1 MNDAVKNI
9 ITALEAFFAEQ
20 DAKIADDDVRWA
32 LERRDALLAFKKTEK
47 YEQLMNLGAWGGV
60 YDWMFDICGGKTWYA
75 VFTQNGTA
83 GIEEFMRK
91 NAARTARARTEKIAA
106 KLAKAGVEA
115 VESAEVKYT
124 PDGFRGYFVING
136 NRHVS
141 IDVILAG
148 GYNIQRLHQRVLC
161 HVSK

>member
-1 MNDAVKNI
+1 MNDAIKNI
-9 ITALEAFFAEQ
+9 IASLETFFAEQ
-20 DAKIADDDVRWA
+20 DQKIADDDVRWA
-32 LERRDALLAFKKTEK
+32 FERRDALQAFKQSEEYAEFRKK
-47 YEQLMNLGAWGGV
+47 GAWSGV
-60 YDWMFDICGGKTWYA
+60 YPRMFAICGGKTWYA
-75 VFTQNGTA
+75 IFNEYSTA

-91 NAARTARARTEKIAA
+91 NAAATARNRTQKIAV

-124 PDGFRGYFVING
+124 PDGFRGYFLING

-141 IDVILAG
+141 IDVVLAG

-161 HVSK
+161 KVK

>member
-1 MNDAVKNI
+1 MNDAIKNI
-9 ITALEAFFAEQ
+9 IASLETFFAEQ
-20 DAKIADDDVRWA
+20 DQKIADDDVRWA
-32 LERRDALLAFKKTEK
+32 FGRRDALQAFKQSEEYAEFRKK
-47 YEQLMNLGAWGGV
+47 GAWSGV
-60 YDWMFDICGGKTWYA
+60 YARMFAICGGKTWYA
-75 VFTQNGTA
+75 IFNEYSTA

-91 NAARTARARTEKIAA
+91 NAAATARNRTQKIAV

-124 PDGFRGYFVING
+124 PDGFRGYFLING

-141 IDVILAG
+141 IDVVLAG

-161 HVSK
+161 KVK